1 MVATRRSIAQKVV
14 TYRLPLP
21 RRRFREPAKLARDC
35 CDCSDCGDCCCCSS
49 SCCCCCTGSLVGVA
63 SVSDLRCRP
72 KNDMMR
78 ALWALVR
85 GDSGVLSLPLVR
97 SLLLGESLSVVDLF
111 PSVAVFFP
119 KSGSSLDLLLE
130 LLLLSS
136 LSVASVLVDLKLR
149 KILFISDDALDRSE
163 MIMYFSAISSFMALQ
178 LHKLCDNIRQW
189 LLKMSTFISNQ
200 NSSDTYFAFS
210 SLKSFSSADMISR
223 NRAALLDS
231 LRKERSTKSS
241 FALGLMDL
249 IILVR
254 RSLRS
259 FLKS

>member
-1 MVATRRSIAQKVV
+1 
-14 TYRLPLP
+14 
-21 RRRFREPAKLARDC
+21 
-35 CDCSDCGDCCCCSS
+35 
-49 SCCCCCTGSLVGVA
+49 
-63 SVSDLRCRP
+63 
-72 KNDMMR
+72 MMR